1 MARLYIAFFFLFSA
15 IAVPAQILPTF
26 GNSRT
31 GTAGM
36 QFLKAGID
44 ARSMAMSGAV
54 VAITS
59 DPSSMFW
66 NPAGIAQADT
76 LSFNIQSSAA
86 SYYSKTRL
94 NQAGVIYHKRK
105 SQTFWGINLISL
117 STGRMKE
124 TTEFQPTGTGRT
136 FAFSDLLAGI
146 TYSRVLTDNFCF
158 GVSGK
163 YVNESVAG
171 VQLHNVLFDL
181 GLHYNVKIR
190 NTRFAAVVSNFGV
203 NVKPGGSVQILKFI
217 GPTDITEFEEI
228 SAPSVFRVGVAS
240 DVFRSNDQGM
250 VASLQLNHPTDNNE
264 TLSLGFEYMWKSIFF
279 CRSGF
284 EFGADEGGF
293 PAFGFGVKLPR
304 RFGNLRLDYGMNNK
318 KYLGTVN
325 RVSLAFGLK

>member
-1 MARLYIAFFFLFSA
+1 MARFYIAFLFVFST
-15 IAVPAQILPTF
+15 ISSIAQILPTF

-44 ARSMAMSGAV
+44 ARSMSMAGAV
-54 VAITS
+54 IAITA
-59 DPSSMFW
+59 DPSSMYW

-76 LSFNIQSSAA
+76 LTWNLQSSAA
-86 SYYSKTRL
+86 SYFSGIRL
-94 NQAGVIYHKRK
+94 NQAGAIYHKKR
-105 SQTFWGINLISL
+105 SQTYWGLNLISF

-124 TTEFQPTGTGRT
+124 TSEFQPNGTGRT
-136 FAFSDLLAGI
+136 FAFSDILAGI

-181 GLHYNVKIR
+181 GLHYNVKVR

-203 NVKPGGSVQILKFI
+203 NVKPGGSVQILKFS

-228 SAPSVFRVGVAS
+228 SAPSVFRVGVTT
-240 DVFRSNDQGM
+240 DVFRIEDHSM
-250 VASLQLNHPTDNNE
+250 VGSLQLNHPTDNNE
-264 TLSLGFEYMWKSIFF
+264 TLSAGVEYSWKNFFF
-279 CRSGF
+279 CRTGY
-284 EFGADEGGF
+284 EFGADEGGL
-293 PAFGFGVKLPR
+293 PAFGFGAKLPK

-318 KYLGTVN
+318 KYLGTVH